1 MMTHYTLLQYAIPR
15 EYMLHFVQACNTH
28 LEYFVSADDLLG
40 EQDNHPITEVHEIF
54 DLTSNE
60 FKTIAVR
67 INPFKRMVLFY
78 KSKTNSVL
86 DAQWKTGPNYVD
98 YTGCKSLT
106 EFLDLYL
113 SPENPN
119 YGSQNAVNT
128 APFYES
134 TDSNLAVSYLL
145 DFDNFNVDVR
155 TIPEF
160 ATVDNVDYLSE
171 AHAACEGYKVLYTE
185 ADKLKVAEI
194 FAVDIATWNYTFE

>member
-15 EYMLHFVQACNTH
+15 EYMLHFVQACNTN

-40 EQDNHPITEVHEIF
+40 EQENHSINSVHEIF
-54 DLTSNE
+54 DLTSSE

-67 INPFKRMVLFY
+67 INPFKRMALFY
-78 KSKTNSVL
+78 KSKTNPIL
-86 DAQWKTGPNYVD
+86 DAQWKMGPNYVD

-119 YGSQNAVNT
+119 YSSQNSVNT
-128 APFYES
+128 APFYVS
-134 TDSNLAVSYLL
+134 ADSNLAVSYLL

-160 ATVDNVDYLSE
+160 ATIENVDYLAE
-171 AHAACEGYKVLYTE
+171 GHAACEDYKALYTE
-185 ADKLKVAEI
+185 ADKLKVAEV
-194 FAVDIATWNYTFE
+194 FAVDIAAWNYTFE

>member
-1 MMTHYTLLQYAIPR
+1 MTHYTLMQYAIPR
-15 EYMLHFVQACNTH
+15 EYMLPFIQACNTH
-28 LEYFVSADDLLG
+28 LEYFITSDDLLG
-40 EQDNHPITEVHEIF
+40 EQDLHPITEIHEIF

-67 INPFKRMVLFY
+67 INPYIRMVLFY
-78 KSKTNSVL
+78 KNRINPDL
-86 DAQWKTGPNYVD
+86 DSQWKTGPNYVD

-119 YGSQNAVNT
+119 FLSQNSVNA
-128 APFYES
+128 APFYVSE
-134 TDSNLAVSYLL
+134 DGKIKVSYLL
-145 DFDNFNVDVR
+145 DFDTFNTDVR

-160 ATVDNVDYLSE
+160 ASVDNVDYLAG
-171 AHAACEGYKVLYTE
+171 AHAECEGYKALYTE
-185 ADKLKVAEI
+185 ADKLKVADV